1 MRLCAPATASSRDE
15 TDSSRGAK
23 SGVNEIRA
31 GDDVEPVNGQR
42 NGSKVIANLSDS
54 PPPLSP
60 PPAVI
65 AELAEGC
72 VRHVERAVGV
82 KLDYQPETLPI
93 LDHYL
98 VQSRQE
104 ARARPEVLS
113 LIAQTSGAYL
123 GEVVRRRYASWWSTE
138 GTDPTEWQIELEAVY
153 LAFSPVRIVLEALLR
168 AGAADRASGAGA
180 ADRASGAG
188 AADRASGAG
197 ATSDKNGGGDDAR
210 AQEGSAPDEDDEDE
224 EEEESALG
232 AARLE
237 LEEEDHEAVMAR
249 LAELPP
255 VSEDEFYATSTR
267 LEVIDIAIE
276 AIRARRMAA
285 GEDAERMLRPEDYGG

>member
-1 MRLCAPATASSRDE
+1 
-15 TDSSRGAK
+15 
-23 SGVNEIRA
+23 
-31 GDDVEPVNGQR
+31 VEPVNGQR
-42 NGSKVIANLSDS
+42 NGSKVIANLADS
-54 PPPLSP
+54 PPPPSP

-65 AELAEGC
+65 ADLAEGC

-98 VQSRQE
+98 AQSREE
-104 ARARPEVLS
+104 AKARPEVLS
-113 LIAQTSGAYL
+113 LLAQTSGAYL
-123 GEVVRRRYASWWSTE
+123 GEVVRRRYASWWRTE
-138 GTDPTEWQIELEAVY
+138 GTDPAEWQIELEPVY
-153 LAFSPVRIVLEALLR
+153 LAFSPVRIVLEAILR
-168 AGAADRASGAGA
+168 GGAPDRASGAGA

-188 AADRASGAG
+188 AA
-197 ATSDKNGGGDDAR
+197 SDKEGGGDDAL
-210 AQEGSAPDEDDEDE
+210 APSEDAPDEE
-224 EEEESALG
+224 EVESALS

-249 LAELPP
+249 LADLPP

-267 LEVIDIAIE
+267 LEVIDIAVE

>member
-1 MRLCAPATASSRDE
+1 M
-15 TDSSRGAK
+15 
-23 SGVNEIRA
+23 
-31 GDDVEPVNGQR
+31 EPVNGQR
-42 NGSKVIANLSDS
+42 NGSKVIANLADS
-54 PPPLSP
+54 PPPPSP
-60 PPAVI
+60 PPAAI

-98 VQSRQE
+98 AESRKE
-104 ARARPEVLS
+104 AKARPEVLS
-113 LIAQTSGAYL
+113 LLVQTSGAYL
-123 GEVVRRRYASWWSTE
+123 GEVVRRRYASWWRTE
-138 GTDPTEWQIELEAVY
+138 GADPSEWQIEFEPVY
-153 LAFSPVRIVLEALLR
+153 LAFSPARIVLDALLR
-168 AGAADRASGAGA
+168 AGDASDQEG
-180 ADRASGAG
+180 S
-188 AADRASGAG
+188 
-197 ATSDKNGGGDDAR
+197 GDDAR
-210 AQEGSAPDEDDEDE
+210 APGDDARSPSESDPDE
-224 EEEESALG
+224 EEEEEGESALS

-267 LEVIDIAIE
+267 LEVIDIAVE